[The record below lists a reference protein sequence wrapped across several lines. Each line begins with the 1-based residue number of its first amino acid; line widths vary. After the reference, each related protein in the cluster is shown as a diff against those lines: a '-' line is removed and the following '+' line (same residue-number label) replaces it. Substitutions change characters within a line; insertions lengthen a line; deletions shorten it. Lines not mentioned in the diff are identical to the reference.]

1 MTNPHYYDND
11 NLDTNDRFAK
21 LRSLFDKMNQKCL
34 ENAPHVEQHSI
45 DEAMVPY
52 FGRHP
57 GKQFIKGKLFGMG
70 INCGLVQRFMDTL
83 SDCNCTFFLTVSV
96 GYKVPKY
103 TCVFRGPG

>member
-1 MTNPHYYDND
+1 
-11 NLDTNDRFAK
+11 
-21 LRSLFDKMNQKCL
+21 MNQKCL

-83 SDCNCTFFLTVSV
+83 SALNPIKEQNRKCFMDTLSALNPI
-96 GYKVPKY
+96 KEQNRK
-103 TCVFRGPG
+103 